1 MPAKGLE
8 LSVAEL
14 EALEANPFEPTEDE
28 LELSVAELQALEDN
42 PRRPRK
48 KKTAP
53 KRKGKKP
60 TIPRDG
66 LGRFAPKSHAA

>member
-1 MPAKGLE
+1 MPAKKT
-8 LSVAEL
+8 
-14 EALEANPFEPTEDE
+14 EAAE
-28 LELSVAELQALEDN
+28 LELSVAQMEALEAN

-48 KKTAP
+48 KKLK

-66 LGRFAPKSHAA
+66 LGRFARKIDAA